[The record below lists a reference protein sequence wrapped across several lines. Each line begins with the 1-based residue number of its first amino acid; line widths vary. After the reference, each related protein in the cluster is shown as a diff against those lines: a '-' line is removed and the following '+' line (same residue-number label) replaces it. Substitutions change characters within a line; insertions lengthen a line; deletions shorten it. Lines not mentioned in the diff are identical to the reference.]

1 MNRPEKWAAARV
13 WAAHQAP
20 YLANALLALEPVMV
34 PGSSALRRFPADPG
48 WHVYVEPEELARQSV
63 PEVGF
68 WLIHQVT
75 HLLREHARR
84 YPGGAVE
91 VGAREQRDWNLAADA
106 EINDDVFGG
115 VPLPAEAVT
124 PVRLGLRD
132 GGTAEQYWQ
141 SLRES
146 ASDARLPNGSPQT
159 PEPPTQQP
167 ATHRPPDPHHPDPHR
182 PDPRLPDPHHP
193 EPDLLDV
200 RFVDGDGGGDCG
212 SGCDGLPRVWDSGLP
227 GLSATSARLTAL
239 DTARRIR
246 ERLNAHDDIPAGWRR
261 WADDVL
267 EPTVNWRRHLSARVR
282 HGLAQ
287 AAGRVD
293 YTYSRPSRRA
303 AALPGVILPSLRRP
317 LPAVTVLID
326 TSGSITDTMLGQAL
340 AEVAGVLRAIGAGRG
355 QFTVISC
362 DAQAYRPQTLGRV
375 SDLYPSRAQGADGTP
390 APRPGGTGALDTT
403 PTPPPDGTG
412 DPPDTT
418 PGPPPGRTE
427 DPGTTPRLRLSG
439 GGGTDLR
446 AGFVAALAR
455 QPPPD
460 VIIAITDGRTP
471 WPDRPPA
478 RTRVIVGLLDA
489 AGHAPSWAETVLID
503 SGAS

>member
-48 WHVYVEPEELARQSV
+48 WHVYVGPEELARQSV

-141 SLRES
+141 SLRET
-146 ASDARLPNGSPQT
+146 ASDGELPDG
-159 PEPPTQQP
+159 PPP
-167 ATHRPPDPHHPDPHR
+167 APHR
-182 PDPRLPDPHHP
+182 P
-193 EPDLLDV
+193 EPNLLNA
-200 RFVDGDGGGDCG
+200 RFLDGDCG
-212 SGCDGLPRVWDSGLP
+212 SGCDGLPRVWDSHLP

-267 EPTVNWRRHLSARVR
+267 EPTVSWRRHLSARVR

-340 AEVAGVLRAIGAGRG
+340 AEVAGVLRAVGAGRG
-355 QFTVISC
+355 QLTVISC
-362 DAQAYRPQTLGRV
+362 DAQAYRPQILSRV
-375 SDLYPSRAQGADGTP
+375 SDLYPSRAKGADGTL
-390 APRPGGTGALDTT
+390 ALRRTGALDTT
-403 PTPPPDGTG
+403 PEPPPDGTG
-412 DPPDTT
+412 DHPDPTS
-418 PGPPPGRTE
+418 GPPPGRTE
-427 DPGTTPRLRLSG
+427 DSGTTPRLRLSG

-455 QPPPD
+455 RPPPD

-478 RTRVIVGLLDA
+478 GTRVIVGLLDA
-489 AGHAPSWAETVLID
+489 AGQAPSWAETVLID